1 MYDPNADI
9 IEGRERV
16 DLVTMKDANEVIAVQ
31 PAVRAS
37 IVSKLLD
44 ALDEAD
50 GGWEY
55 AYLEINDETENA
67 RGFAYSWTLG
77 AALRWDALL
86 KYRLWTGSIDVES
99 ESVLERRR
107 QRPCKGVYWGNL
119 FGPEILARLGGK
131 DAFIAEFEAAR
142 EEAHSDGAWLREM
155 RNGGVFFTLS
165 GELLDCW
172 HVTASP
178 LISFSPSLRMAVWLW
193 DRLRNAGLLL

>member
-1 MYDPNADI
+1 M
-9 IEGRERV
+9 
-16 DLVTMKDANEVIAVQ
+16 LLMKAAYEITEMSAARRHRFIDAVV
-31 PAVRAS
+31 
-37 IVSKLLD
+37 D
-44 ALDEAD
+44 ALEVGDD
-50 GGWEY
+50 GWEY
-55 AYLEINDETENA
+55 AYIEMNDETEHAMAN
-67 RGFAYSWTLG
+67 GYNSMLG
-77 AALRWDALL
+77 SSIRWNDAIR
-86 KYRLWTGSIDVES
+86 YRLWQPCVES
-99 ESVLERRR
+99 EAEAVRERRR

-142 EEAHSDGAWLREM
+142 DEAGSDGAWLREM

-178 LISFSPSLRMAVWLW
+178 LISFSPALRMAVWLW